1 MFYSASSALKVRAV
15 EFVKEFNLSFPLSK
29 SKYEY
34 KLHWKQAKK
43 PYKEETM
50 QNCAFFYLQ
59 RSENV
64 RLQIAAVY
72 CINNLVWNEDEG
84 AGERRAKL
92 KEYGVQKHLQS
103 LLSSSDTALF
113 DK

>member
-1 MFYSASSALKVRAV
+1 M
-15 EFVKEFNLSFPLSK
+15 
-29 SKYEY
+29 
-34 KLHWKQAKK
+34 
-43 PYKEETM
+43 
-50 QNCAFFYLQ
+50 
-59 RSENV
+59 

-84 AGERRAKL
+84 AGDRRAKL